1 MKIRLLVMG
10 LIAAAVA
17 SISAQQAPAGAS
29 AGRLLVANSNDTLHR
44 EKGPG
49 YVAVYDPATG
59 KRLAVIP
66 NTGTTAHEVTA
77 SPDGRF
83 AYVPIFGNGGVG
95 MPGSDGRTLDIV
107 DLKAGKTVGTID
119 FGKGVRPHFVAVGK
133 KDGLLYVTTEI
144 DQTVTIVDPNLRK
157 VVGSIPTGAPES
169 HFVVVS
175 NDGRR
180 GYTANVYTGT
190 VSVLDLQARK
200 LLTTIPVAPA
210 KDATAKRVWR
220 TQRLAMSPDDKTVYT
235 CDWITSEL
243 VAIDATS
250 NTVRARAK
258 ISAPCYSIAATPD
271 GRFALAAAR
280 DSKKLAVVDVHAMKT
295 VREIDV
301 PATPQQ
307 VILRP
312 DGQMAFVSC
321 DQAQKV
327 VAIRTSDWEVERTI
341 DTGYWPD
348 GLSWAPGD

>member
-1 MKIRLLVMG
+1 MRTRLLVVG
-10 LIAAAVA
+10 LFGIALA
-17 SISAQQAPAGAS
+17 SVSAQQAVTGS
-29 AGRLLVANSNDTLHR
+29 ATGRLLVANSNDTLHR

-59 KRLAVIP
+59 KRLATIP
-66 NTGTTAHEVTA
+66 NSGTTAHEVTA

-107 DLKAGKTVGTID
+107 DVKAGKTVGTID

-133 KDGLLYVTTEI
+133 DGLLYVTTEI
-144 DQTVTIVDPNLRK
+144 DQTVTIVDPNMRK
-157 VVGSIPTGAPES
+157 IVGTIPTGSPES

-175 NDGRR
+175 SDGRR

-210 KDATAKRVWR
+210 KDPAAKRVWR

-243 VAIDATS
+243 VAIDTTS

-327 VAIRTSDWEVERTI
+327 VAIRTSDWGVERTI

-348 GLSWAPGD
+348 GLSWAAGN